1 MNIHTPLISI
11 IIPVYNSSLFI
22 LDTLASLHAQSY
34 KNFEIIIINDGSTDN
49 SIDIIKKYQRKNN
62 NIILY
67 NQENKGVSV
76 ARNKGIELSNGEFL
90 TFLDSDDTYSPNFLE
105 KMLCKQCEENA
116 DLVYC
121 GYNRVSSSGRV
132 TIVPCLFKEGSIL
145 DSYLQRNGYF
155 HFSGMLIRKTILID
169 NYIYFEE
176 GRVISEDLL
185 FTVKLL
191 NKSDCYCVKEHLF
204 NYVQRSD
211 SVMSSYWSEN
221 KWLADIEGRKKILS
235 YLIVKYHKK
244 DKEEILKLASTCVFQ
259 REISYLIDCLKK
271 MHYEKVKCYL
281 KKNDFHTRIE
291 FIGDSMLNNKD
302 WKKYKILKK
311 DNKLIWFFYTLYY
324 RFFRLN
330 IKIF

>member
-76 ARNKGIELSNGEFL
+76 ARNKGIELSNGKFL

-155 HFSGMLIRKTILID
+155 HFSGMLIRKNILLEKQ
-169 NYIYFEE
+169 IYFEV
-176 GRVISEDLL
+176 GSSISEDLL
-185 FTVKLL
+185 FTVQLL
-191 NKSDCYCVKEHLF
+191 NNANCYCVKEHLF
-204 NYVQRSD
+204 NYIQRPN
-211 SVMSSYWSEN
+211 SVMSSSWSKN
-221 KWLADIEGRKKILS
+221 KWLSDIKGREKILL
-235 YLIVKYHKK
+235 YLKNNYDKHNKK
-244 DKEEILKLASTCVFQ
+244 EVLQLASEFIFQ
-259 REISYLIDCLKK
+259 REISYMIDCIKK
-271 MHYEKVKCYL
+271 WKYKEINDYL
-281 KKNDFHTRIE
+281 IESNFIKKEQLFQN
-291 FIGDSMLNNKD
+291 GKLNNKD
-302 WKKYKILKK
+302 KKKFAIIKK
-311 DNKLIWFFYTLYY
+311 KNYFIWFFYTLYY
-324 RFFRLN
+324 RFFRFN
-330 IKIF
+330 WK